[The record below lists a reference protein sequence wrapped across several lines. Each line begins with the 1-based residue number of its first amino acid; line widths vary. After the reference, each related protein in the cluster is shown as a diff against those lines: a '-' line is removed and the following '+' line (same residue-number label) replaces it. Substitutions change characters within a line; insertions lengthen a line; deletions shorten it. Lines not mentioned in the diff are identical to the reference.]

1 MNKRLKFIFVIF
13 LFLIAGQA
21 LSASPS
27 GNVSRG
33 LEFLAA
39 GKLEEA
45 EKELQQAR
53 FSEPDNAAIKYNLGH
68 VRFRRRQYDDAA
80 KYFADAAEKAE
91 NADLRFNSLHNLGNA
106 SFRMGDYALAIDAY
120 KKGLEI
126 KNDKKTEYNLK
137 VAEEKLRQQ
146 QENQQQSQKDQ
157 QNQQQQNKDQSG
169 NEQQKKDGD
178 QQQQGQQSQNGN
190 EGDSQ
195 KQSDEQKQDGQ
206 KQGSEKK
213 SSDEANSEKKQEN
226 SQSQDQKA
234 NEKKQPDEQFSSQ
247 EKADNDQQKQ
257 DGVEDSQDQNRQ
269 DVEMAQE
276 KNKDSSGQESQRAR
290 ALKNRK
296 LNPYMIEKMMR
307 EMQEREKQAQ
317 LYYRND
323 PQRIEEMDPFN
334 MNAQQL
340 QEWMKNRGRPKSKET
355 DEPDW

>member
-1 MNKRLKFIFVIF
+1 IFAIF
-13 LFLIAGQA
+13 LFLTSGQA
-21 LSASPS
+21 SSASPS
-27 GNVSRG
+27 GSVSRG

-45 EKELQQAR
+45 EKEFQQAR
-53 FSEPDNAAIKYNLGH
+53 FAEPDNAAIQYNLGH
-68 VRFRRRQYDDAA
+68 VRFRRHQYENAA
-80 KYFADAAEKAE
+80 RYFADAAEKAE

-106 SFRMGDYALAIDAY
+106 SFRMGDYAMAIDAY
-120 KKGLEI
+120 QKGLEI
-126 KNDKKTEYNLK
+126 RKDKRTEFNLK
-137 VAEEKLRQQ
+137 AAEEKLRQQ
-146 QENQQQSQKDQ
+146 QEKQQQNQQQNQKDQ
-157 QNQQQQNKDQSG
+157 QNQQSQNKDQSG

-178 QQQQGQQSQNGN
+178 QQQKGQQSPNGN
-190 EGDSQ
+190 EGDSKMQ
-195 KQSDEQKQDGQ
+195 PDEQKQDGQ
-206 KQGSEKK
+206 KQGSDKN
-213 SSDEANSEKKQEN
+213 SSDEAKSEKNQEN
-226 SQSQDQKA
+226 SQAQDQKA
-234 NEKKQPDEQFSSQ
+234 NEKKQPDGQSSSQ
-247 EKADNDQQKQ
+247 EKNESDQQKQ
-257 DGVEDSQDQNRQ
+257 EAVEDSQEQNRQ

-276 KNKDSSGQESQRAR
+276 KDKDSSGQESQRAR

-340 QEWMKNRGRPKSKET
+340 QEWMKNRGRPKPKET